1 MGSLELTK
9 NGLEQTR
16 QRSLAQNAE
25 FAHTNL
31 VDSYTLSFAR
41 QFDTPLNHRHNG
53 ERAIAIREWHWESC
67 QITSKET
74 NGGLFYSAGGN
85 RMYTRG

>member
-1 MGSLELTK
+1 MATELLRLTK
-9 NGLEQTR
+9 KGLAYTR

-41 QFDTPLNHRHNG
+41 QFDTPLIHRHNG
-53 ERAIAIREWHWESC
+53 ERAIAIRECH
-67 QITSKET
+67 
-74 NGGLFYSAGGN
+74 
-85 RMYTRG
+85 